1 VNESQFH
8 VLRLRPGDDL
18 RPALEQ
24 WTRERAIAA
33 GFVVAAVGSLS
44 VARLRFAGRDE
55 GTRLDGPL
63 ELVALS
69 GTLSPD
75 GAHLHA
81 SVSDADGRVT
91 GGHLLPGCLVRTTAE
106 IVVGVPPGV
115 AFARVH
121 DPATGYR
128 ELVIRPLAGERADES
143 PREH

>member
-1 VNESQFH
+1 MDLHGWH

-18 RPALEQ
+18 RASLES
-24 WTRERAIAA
+24 WTRERAVAA
-33 GFVVAAVGSLS
+33 GFIAAAVGSLS
-44 VARLRFAGRDE
+44 VAQLRFAGRDE

-75 GAHLHA
+75 SAHLHA

-128 ELVIRPLAGERADES
+128 ELEIRPLTPRGSDEA
-143 PREH
+143 PGTG